1 MTFCNGLDSVC
12 VCLCSYTS
20 DFFRFFL
27 AALARRENIRECLT
41 SVTPSAGGSR
51 VDKDLLV
58 VLTCRDGLLVGVSG
72 VATASPAGVLKA
84 GRARVEPR
92 GVSAGTASRGAS
104 AWANPWPGVVPEGVG
119 DVQRGMAMVRRRN
132 MPETRVSL
140 RGRGLAGG
148 GREPAGGGEGEGGD
162 GVGGR
167 GRRGGEE

>member
-1 MTFCNGLDSVC
+1 MRPNSQQMARKRHLGKRHQGTTHLSQESRYGGDSGD
-12 VCLCSYTS
+12 SG
-20 DFFRFFL
+20 DQP
-27 AALARRENIRECLT
+27 
-41 SVTPSAGGSR
+41 PSSHRAG

-119 DVQRGMAMVRRRN
+119 DVQRMAETSGYTTGGMSQDSTLILSR
-132 MPETRVSL
+132 T
-140 RGRGLAGG
+140 
-148 GREPAGGGEGEGGD
+148 
-162 GVGGR
+162 
-167 GRRGGEE
+167 